1 MKTLG
6 PLLVSAFA
14 VTFVS
19 SPCSFLFAQ
28 APPNIFSGP
37 ADVLYAQSD
46 LLRSLDQ
53 TWYRPLKS
61 PGAFAQPPESNNG
74 APSLSFDFADKPAD
88 SAPRLNAKSNANAP
102 KDPQDATSRENMHF
116 RWLPATG
123 ESLLYTG
130 IMHTFDIATQAGT
143 RDALNG
149 HWFQHYVQSVSELRG
164 WSDSDTFMAPYVGH
178 PLEGSIFGYIER
190 QNDPKYRLV
199 QWGDGRE
206 YWISML
212 RSMAYSAIWH
222 TQWKIG
228 PISEDSIANVMLHA
242 SPGFITLVDTPTLGF
257 CTMLAED
264 AADRYLIMG
273 LENRTANR
281 GLLMLTRSF
290 LNPGRTFA
298 NIMAFRVPWYRETR
312 MGLFGYNY
320 EARQQLIEDYKA
332 GGSEKP
338 FVFVKNA
345 WMPEGVSFDHPR
357 PKEADIELTAFPYY
371 ETFLGGGSCVGGG
384 GTGAS
389 RVNPKL
395 QVITEVSG
403 CLITNMPYSNY
414 SADSLFYGGGFRWTP
429 RADRHFSP
437 FAQFMFGGRKVTMEI
452 LNRELRQQLWDAWND
467 GNGTLGHYPK
477 RSDYSVE
484 TAQNGLS
491 VAAGGGF
498 DWVVTHPFA
507 WRLLNVEY
515 THSWMN
521 DVGPIKPQEGLK
533 ISTQAVVRIG
543 TW

>member
-1 MKTLG
+1 VNVSWKVFLFL
-6 PLLVSAFA
+6 LLVSLC
-14 VTFVS
+14 
-19 SPCSFLFAQ
+19 SPASPLLAQ
-28 APPNIFSGP
+28 THLNIVSGP
-37 ADVLYAQSD
+37 PDVLYAQSD
-46 LLRSLDQ
+46 LLASIDRA
-53 TWYRPLKS
+53 WFAPLTPS
-61 PGAFAQPPESNNG
+61 YSTSTVPDPFNVNTLA
-74 APSLSFDFADKPAD
+74 APASEDPSSSALPSSD
-88 SAPRLNAKSNANAP
+88 SRLNPVNGSSSH
-102 KDPQDATSRENMHF
+102 DRSMRF
-116 RWLPATG
+116 RWFPAFG
-123 ESLLYTG
+123 EALLYTG
-130 IMHTFDIATQAGT
+130 IMHSFDLSMQAGT

-149 HWFQHYVQSVSELRG
+149 HWFAHYTQSVSELRG

-178 PLEGSIFGYIER
+178 PIEGSVFGFIER
-190 QNDPKYRLV
+190 QNDPKYKLV

-206 YWISML
+206 YWVSML
-212 RSMAYSAIWH
+212 RSMAFGAIWH

-228 PISEDSIANVMLHA
+228 PASEASIANVMLHA

-273 LENRTANR
+273 LENRTNNR
-281 GLLMLTRSF
+281 AAIILARSF

-298 NIMAFRVPWYRETR
+298 NMMAFRAPWVRDTR
-312 MGLFGYNY
+312 LNLFGENY
-320 EARQQLIEDYKA
+320 EVRKQLFDNYKN
-332 GGSEKP
+332 GDGEKP

-345 WMPEGVSFDHPR
+345 WMPEGVEFSHPH
-357 PKEADIELTAFPYY
+357 PKEAAVELTAFPYY

-384 GTGAS
+384 GSGAA

-403 CLITNMPYSNY
+403 CLIMNQPFSNV

-429 RADRHFSP
+429 RAAHRISP
-437 FAQFMFGGRKVTMEI
+437 FGEFMFGGRKVTQEF
-452 LNRELRQQLWDAWND
+452 LDKDLRAQLKAEWND
-467 GNGTLGHYPK
+467 GSGTLGHFPK

-484 TAQNGLS
+484 NSQNGPSIS
-491 VAAGGGF
+491 VGGGL
-498 DWVVTHPFA
+498 DVVISRPFA

-521 DVGPIKPQEGLK
+521 DVGQIKPQQGLK